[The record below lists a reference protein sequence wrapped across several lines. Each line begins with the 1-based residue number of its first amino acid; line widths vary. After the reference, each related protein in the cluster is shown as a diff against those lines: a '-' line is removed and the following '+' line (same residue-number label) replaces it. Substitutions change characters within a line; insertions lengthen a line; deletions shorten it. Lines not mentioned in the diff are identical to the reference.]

1 LDEHK
6 PHFVAQLEFVLVK
19 CGYCRTTGNK
29 KIVLSINYRQIV
41 LLNMFTLNISNNY
54 GTCIY
59 I

>member
-1 LDEHK
+1 LDEHR

-41 LLNMFTLNISNNY
+41 LLNIFPLKISNNY
-54 GTCIY
+54 VTYIY